1 MRLIL
6 VNGLILLILGSAYC
20 ESTFAS
26 KSTQVIGWHWYN
38 QPTIIKNT
46 KNRKYHRLYQQ
57 FQSLSASKQ
66 LKILQAA
73 TIELRDK
80 AVLSG
85 KVSDIAN
92 YKRAQDMWVNKATNF
107 TVGWERML
115 LANPGLNYALKYSHE
130 NALAP
135 VMQQHQHMIENQA
148 VLHLS
153 KTQGLLLFYREDHRS
168 DLMFVN
174 VMRKFSKFHH
184 MALILVSEN
193 KRPTG
198 NIKNVHYDYE
208 HFKATALG
216 INYFPALLLVNPKT
230 GTHQV
235 VSYGYIS
242 QEEVSKRLWT
252 ITNNW
257 RPDY

>member
-1 MRLIL
+1 
-6 VNGLILLILGSAYC
+6 VSSVILLILGSVYC
-20 ESTFAS
+20 ESILAGDS
-26 KSTQVIGWHWYN
+26 NQVIGWHWYN
-38 QPTIIKNT
+38 QPTILK
-46 KNRKYHRLYQQ
+46 RKQNKKYDRLYHQ

-66 LKILQAA
+66 LRILQAA

-85 KVSDIAN
+85 KVSDIKN
-92 YKRAQDMWVNKATNF
+92 YKRAQDMWVDKATNF

-115 LANPGLNYALKYSHE
+115 LANPSLNYALKYSHE

-135 VMQQHQHMIENQA
+135 VMQQNQHMVENQA
-148 VLHLS
+148 VSHLS
-153 KTQGLLLFYREDHRS
+153 KTQGLLLFYRADQRS

-184 MALILVSEN
+184 IALILVSEN
-193 KRPTG
+193 KKPTE
-198 NIKNVHYDYE
+198 NIKNDHFDYD

-230 GTHQV
+230 ESHQI

-242 QEEVSKRLWT
+242 QEEVSKRLWN